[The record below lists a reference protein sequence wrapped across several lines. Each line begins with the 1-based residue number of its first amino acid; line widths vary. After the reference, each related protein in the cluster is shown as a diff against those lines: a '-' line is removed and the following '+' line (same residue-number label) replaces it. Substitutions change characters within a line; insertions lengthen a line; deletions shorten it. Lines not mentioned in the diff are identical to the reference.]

1 MRKVWNFDDLS
12 EDEPVTPADPDAE
25 PEIDDKLLNP
35 KVGAAIAAVRA
46 AVTDLVRD
54 HDVTRDDVAAA
65 VAALVD
71 MSIEDPVFTKH
82 HLVSILAPAWDP
94 PGDWDIVTR
103 GTPADSEG
111 PVYYPGAPLVDNPG
125 VLPMRDDEAG
135 VPLIVSGQ
143 VRSLS
148 GEPLAGAELDVWLA
162 TASGHY
168 SNTGVRGLPDFV
180 LRGRLL
186 TDHSGRYEYLAIKPV
201 PYDFPVRPKTA
212 DYMLLAQGFSRY
224 RPRHIHLKVRHPD
237 LPGEYTTQLYFRGDP
252 YLRYYPATPAGRNL
266 AALLRLDVE
275 RHEDPGEIA
284 ARRLSRPFETA
295 EFDLI
300 LKTKNDV

>member
-1 MRKVWNFDDLS
+1 MKKVWNFENLS

-25 PEIDDKLLNP
+25 PELDESLRNP
-35 KVGAAIAAVRA
+35 KVGLAIDAVRGA
-46 AVTDLVRD
+46 LTDLVRNHGVTKD
-54 HDVTRDDVAAA
+54 DVTVA
-65 VAALVD
+65 VGALVD
-71 MSIEDPVFTKH
+71 MSVEDPVFTRH
-82 HLVSILAPAWDP
+82 HLVSILAQAWDP
-94 PGDWDIVTR
+94 AGGWDVATQ

-111 PVYYPGAPLVDNPG
+111 PVYYPDAPLVDNPG
-125 VLPMRDDEAG
+125 VLPMREDEAG

-143 VRSLS
+143 VRSLA

-186 TDHSGRYEYLAIKPV
+186 TDDKGRYEYRAIKPV

-224 RPRHIHLKVRHPD
+224 RPRHIHVKVRHPD
-237 LPGEYTTQLYFRGDP
+237 LSGEFTTQLYFRGDP
-252 YLRYYPATPAGRNL
+252 YLRYYPATPAQRSL
-266 AALLRLDVE
+266 ASLLQLDVE
-275 RHEDPGEIA
+275 LHDDPREITD
-284 ARRLSRPFETA
+284 RGLSRPFETSQ
-295 EFDLI
+295 FDLV
-300 LKTKNDV
+300 LKTKRR